1 MDRGAD
7 RASSTQAGATP
18 EEDDDV
24 PVTMQDLA
32 QWLKISKST
41 VSRALAG
48 DPRVSKETR
57 ARVQQLAREL
67 NYHPHSAAS
76 GLAKRRTNVIGLV
89 IPFAPRSLSDPF
101 FLEFVGGIGDYA
113 ITKGFS
119 ILLSSPRASQD
130 EPAGNTAFTKIV
142 SSHRV
147 DGLILTEPRVTDERV
162 DFLKERDIPF
172 VFLGNPG
179 RNSDVC
185 WVDCDNEAGV
195 ELAVDHLVSLGHRDI
210 ACIAGPPDQ
219 TATFRRLEGYRAA
232 LQRHGIPYDESH
244 VAQGD
249 FTEPG
254 GYRAMMDI
262 LDRSPGVTAVF
273 ASNDMMAIGAISA
286 ARQRGFRVPQD
297 LSVVGFDGIA
307 LGAYVTPALTTV
319 TQPIYRLGQ
328 AAAELLIKLIERQ
341 TPAERH
347 VLFPLTLTVRESSA
361 RKLDSG
367 G

>member
-1 MDRGAD
+1 M
-7 RASSTQAGATP
+7 
-18 EEDDDV
+18 

-32 QWLKISKST
+32 HWLKISKST

-48 DPRVSKETR
+48 DPRVSCETR
-57 ARVQQLAREL
+57 ARVQHLAREL
-67 NYHPHSAAS
+67 NYHPNTAAS
-76 GLAKRRTNVIGLV
+76 GLARRRTNVIGLV

-101 FLEFVGGIGDYA
+101 FLEFVGGIGDFA

-119 ILLSSPRASQD
+119 ILLSSPKASQD
-130 EPAGNTAFTKIV
+130 GSGSDTTFSKIV
-142 SSHRV
+142 SSRRV
-147 DGLILTEPRVTDERV
+147 DGLILTEPKVADERV

-179 RNSDVC
+179 RNSDIY
-185 WVDCDNEAGV
+185 WVDGDNKAGV
-195 ELAVDHLVSLGHRDI
+195 EMAVDHLVALGHRDI

-232 LQRHGIPYDESH
+232 LGRHGIPYDGSRIAE
-244 VAQGD
+244 GD

-262 LDRSPGVTAVF
+262 LDRSPGITAVVG
-273 ASNDMMAIGAISA
+273 SNDMMAIGAMNA
-286 ARQRGFRVPQD
+286 ARQRGLRVPED

-328 AAAELLIKLIERQ
+328 AAAELLIKLVERHI
-341 TPAERH
+341 PAERH

-361 RKLDSG
+361 RRQG
-367 G
+367 AAR

>member
-1 MDRGAD
+1 M
-7 RASSTQAGATP
+7 
-18 EEDDDV
+18 

-48 DPRVSKETR
+48 DPRVSSETR
-57 ARVQQLAREL
+57 ARVQHLAREL
-67 NYHPHSAAS
+67 NYHPNTAAS
-76 GLAKRRTNVIGLV
+76 GLARRRTNVIGLV

-101 FLEFVGGIGDYA
+101 FLEFAGGIGDYA

-119 ILLSSPRASQD
+119 ILLSSPRASDGQS
-130 EPAGNTAFTKIV
+130 ASGMTFSRIV
-142 SSHRV
+142 SARRV
-147 DGLILTEPRVTDERV
+147 DGLILTEPKVADERV
-162 DFLKERDIPF
+162 DYLKERDIPF

-179 RNSDVC
+179 RNDEVC
-185 WVDCDNEAGV
+185 WVDGDNRAGV
-195 ELAVDHLVSLGHRDI
+195 EMAVDHLVSLGHRHI

-219 TATFRRLEGYRAA
+219 TATHRRLEGYRSA
-232 LQRHGIPYDESH
+232 LQRHGIPYDESY

-254 GYRAMMDI
+254 GYRAMMDV
-262 LDRSPGVTAVF
+262 LDRSPRVTAVF
-273 ASNDMMAIGAISA
+273 ASNDMMAIGALNA
-286 ARQRGFRVPQD
+286 AKQRGLAVPGD

-328 AAAELLIKLIERQ
+328 AAAELLIKLVERQ
-341 TPAERH
+341 TPANRH
-347 VLFPLTLTVRESSA
+347 VLFPLTLSVRESSA
-361 RKLDSG
+361 RSPGSLPPEGSLRFESPVVPSATIRETR
-367 G
+367 